1 MKRALLSLASLLGV
15 AALASSCRSGDVQAD
30 PGSVPEF
37 VPREKA
43 SVFFVGHSLINF
55 EMPKNAEVLA
65 RSLGLELTWDAQ
77 IIDGAPLE
85 IHATHPERSQSKRVD
100 VALPSGR
107 YDTLVMT
114 EAVPIDDMIRYRDP
128 VRHAAA
134 IARLASKGR
143 PDARIFLHEVWM
155 HRDRPRGNPFMKRVD
170 WRRFLDDDLP
180 KWEELADAIAEET
193 GHPIALLPAG
203 RALGRLVDAMKAGA
217 IPGLVE
223 ERDLFVDEVHL
234 TPLGNHYVAAV
245 TLAAVFQRSPVGGSG
260 EVVDRD
266 GRVLAILPER
276 TRDALYHV
284 AWQSIAT
291 YARASTPATPVERL
305 AEEGVR

>member
-1 MKRALLSLASLLGV
+1 GRRALPPLREQQRLGPPRRVGREGVSGSTGEGRAQVRRAPRLHREEARRSSGEGTMKRALLSLASLLGV
-15 AALASSCRSGDVQAD
+15 AAFASSCRSGDVQAD
-30 PGSVPEF
+30 PGRVPDF

-77 IIDGAPLE
+77 IIDSAPLE

-203 RALGRLVDAMKAGA
+203 RALGRL
-217 IPGLVE
+217 
-223 ERDLFVDEVHL
+223 
-234 TPLGNHYVAAV
+234 
-245 TLAAVFQRSPVGGSG
+245 
-260 EVVDRD
+260 
-266 GRVLAILPER
+266 
-276 TRDALYHV
+276 
-284 AWQSIAT
+284 
-291 YARASTPATPVERL
+291 
-305 AEEGVR
+305 